1 MEDNKYFI
9 PNLNYEISDKIW
21 SWAHS
26 IWEKERSYKQY
37 RDNGFEKCV
46 KGLLQNSTAIGK
58 YRIESLNR
66 QYGINI
72 DDVK

>member
-1 MEDNKYFI
+1 MNEENKYFI
-9 PNLNYEISDKIW
+9 PDLNYEISDNTW

-26 IWEKERSYKQY
+26 LWEKARSYKQY

-46 KGLLQNSTAIGK
+46 KTLLENSTVIGK

-72 DDVK
+72 EE